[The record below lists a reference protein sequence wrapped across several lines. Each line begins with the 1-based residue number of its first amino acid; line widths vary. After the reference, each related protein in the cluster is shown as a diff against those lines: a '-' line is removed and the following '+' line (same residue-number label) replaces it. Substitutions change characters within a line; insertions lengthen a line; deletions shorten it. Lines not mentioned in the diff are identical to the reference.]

1 MSSSTNP
8 DTEFLR
14 KAIRLAVENVHTGH
28 GGPFGAVVVRD
39 AQIVGSGKN
48 LVLRD
53 NDPTAHAEVVAIRD
67 ACSHQQ
73 SFSLAGCTIY
83 ASCEPCPMCLSAILW
98 GRLDRI
104 VYAASRH
111 DAADAGFDDS
121 VFYEE
126 LSKPVDQRATP
137 MQQSLR
143 HEAREAFA
151 RWLEK
156 QDRTAY

>member
-1 MSSSTNP
+1 MNDDP
-8 DTEFLR
+8 RFLR
-14 KAIRLAVENVHTGH
+14 EAIRLSVENVHTGH
-28 GGPFGAVVVRD
+28 GGPFGAVVVREE
-39 AQIVGSGKN
+39 QIIGSGKN

-53 NDPTAHAEVVAIRD
+53 NDPTAHAEVVAIRG
-67 ACSHQQ
+67 ACEHRQ

-98 GRLDRI
+98 ARLDRI

-111 DAADAGFDDS
+111 DAAEAGFDDS

-126 LSKPVDQRATP
+126 LSKPAAERTTP
-137 MQQSLR
+137 TTQSLQE
-143 HEAREAFA
+143 EAREAFA
-151 RWLEK
+151 RWLRK